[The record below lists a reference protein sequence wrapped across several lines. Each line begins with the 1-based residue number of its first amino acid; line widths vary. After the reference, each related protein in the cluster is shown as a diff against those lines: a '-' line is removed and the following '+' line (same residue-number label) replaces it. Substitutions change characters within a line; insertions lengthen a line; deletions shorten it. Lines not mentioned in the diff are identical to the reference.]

1 MCGALREETSFTPVE
16 AKYRVY
22 ILDEAHMLTTG
33 AVNALLK
40 IMEEPPEHV
49 IFILATTEVHK
60 IPETLLSRCQ
70 RFDFKRVP
78 VELIAQRLEEIARQ
92 ENASV
97 TPEAARRIGELADG
111 GMRDAISLL
120 DQSLSVS
127 RQVELEQINRVAG
140 VVDKEHLF
148 ALAQAVQK
156 QDCAGVMERIDQ
168 LYQGSFDLDKLCGDL
183 HSHFRDLM
191 LAKTIRP
198 DQLERYVAGTPE
210 TRERLSAQAAEFSLS
225 AILHSM
231 TALQQTQSRLTKT
244 SGARMEL
251 ELCLLS
257 LANPKLDYSLEALL
271 RRVEALEQAVRGMG
285 TPAPLPSSPE
295 TAQERSKPMISTP
308 EKEVPNA
315 SSQEKLSAA
324 APVWQPPSQ
333 PSEELAPW
341 EDPPAL
347 PEEPPLPEPPLG
359 ELSGPSSSQKRQP
372 LSEPIEKNPA
382 DSRSRLQQP
391 PPPAAK
397 GLEKGLEEFSQWEDV
412 LEALSVS
419 NPALRGALN
428 GSRAYQKGTDLML
441 IDGSNA
447 FILLIKNS
455 ETAKESL
462 REALRA
468 VTGKKFRLGPYKR
481 QKDGESTSRTD
492 LRRCSN
498 GPRSWAFNLTPCNGP
513 AVLGYPFPQA
523 RSWEK
528 RREHHFRRRAYLPSA
543 QQEEIN
549 MKARLPQGMGGG
561 PGNMNSMIRQAQKMQ
576 DDMAKAQEE
585 LNAREFTAKAGGGM
599 VEVTILGSKE
609 VKAVKISPEAV
620 DPEDVEMLEDLV
632 TAAVNEAIRTVE
644 ETTAAEMQKITGGLN
659 IPGMF

>member
-1 MCGALREETSFTPVE
+1 MYQALYRKWRPKTFDDVVGQQHVTETLKNEILTGKIGHAYLFTGSRGTGKTTCAKILAKTVNCRNPQNGNPCLECDLCRGIEEGRILDVVEQDAASNNRVDDVRALREETSFTPVE

-78 VELIAQRLEEIARQ
+78 VELIAQRLGEIARQ
-92 ENASV
+92 ENASI

-120 DQSLSVS
+120 DQSMSVS
-127 RQVELEQINRVAG
+127 RQVELGQVNRVAG

-148 ALAQAVQK
+148 SLAEAVQK
-156 QDCAGVMERIDQ
+156 QDCAGVMECIDQ

-210 TRERLSAQAAEFSLS
+210 TRERLSDQAAGFSLS

-231 TALQQTQSRLTKT
+231 TALQQAQSRLTKT

-285 TPAPLPSSPE
+285 AAALPSPQPE
-295 TAQERSKPMISTP
+295 TAQEKSKPIVPIP
-308 EKEVPNA
+308 EKEIPEA
-315 SSQEKLSAA
+315 SSQERLPAA
-324 APVWQPPSQ
+324 DPVW
-333 PSEELAPW
+333 
-341 EDPPAL
+341 
-347 PEEPPLPEPPLG
+347 
-359 ELSGPSSSQKRQP
+359 QP
-372 LSEPIEKNPA
+372 LSEPPEEPAPWEEPPLSEPPPGEPSAPPFSQKRHPPSQPIQKNPA
-382 DSRSRLQQP
+382 NSRPGLQEVP
-391 PPPAAK
+391 LPAAK
-397 GLEKGLEEFSQWEDV
+397 ELEKGLAEFSQWEDV
-412 LEALSVS
+412 LESLSVS

-428 GSRAYQKGTDLML
+428 GSKAYRKGTDLML

-481 QKDGESTSRTD
+481 QKESESTSPDRFAA
-492 LRRCSN
+492 L
-498 GPRSWAFNLTPCNGP
+498 
-513 AVLGYPFPQA
+513 
-523 RSWEK
+523 
-528 RREHHFRRRAYLPSA
+528 
-543 QQEEIN
+543 QQ
-549 MKARLPQGMGGG
+549 R
-561 PGNMNSMIRQAQKMQ
+561 
-576 DDMAKAQEE
+576 AQE
-585 LNAREFTAKAGGGM
+585 
-599 VEVTILGSKE
+599 LG
-609 VKAVKISPEAV
+609 IQF
-620 DPEDVEMLEDLV
+620 DTL
-632 TAAVNEAIRTVE
+632 
-644 ETTAAEMQKITGGLN
+644 
-659 IPGMF
+659 